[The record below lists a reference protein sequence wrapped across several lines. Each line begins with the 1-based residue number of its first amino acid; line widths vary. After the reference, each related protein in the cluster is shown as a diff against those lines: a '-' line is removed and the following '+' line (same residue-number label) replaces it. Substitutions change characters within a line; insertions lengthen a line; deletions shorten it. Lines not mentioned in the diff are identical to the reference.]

1 MRSPVKVN
9 RNKALTII
17 GGFRMLALFG
27 YIMVAVFMILIM
39 TKRMSALL
47 ALIIVPIVFALIGG
61 FYAGI
66 GDMMLEGIAQVAPTG
81 VMLVFAI
88 LYFGIMIDAGLFEPV
103 VNAILRFVKGDPLKI
118 ALGTVALA
126 SLVALDGDG
135 TTTFIITVT
144 AMLPLYKKLKM
155 NLYMLATLALLSIG
169 VMNMTPWGGP
179 TARVISSLQLTTEEV
194 FLPLIPVMAVGI
206 GFAFLI
212 AWYFGIKERKRIG
225 IHQIDLS
232 TANEMHLAEVQIA
245 ATVAGG
251 EEPVS
256 LRRPKLIWVNAGL
269 TIGLLIALI
278 VGLLPLP
285 VLFMLG
291 FAIAT
296 MINYPN
302 LVEQKERIAA
312 HAGNVLAVVA
322 LVFASGIFTGIMN
335 GTEMVDAMATAL
347 VQVIP
352 EQLGSQLPLI
362 TAITSMPFTY
372 FMANDPYYYGIIPI
386 MGETAASYNIP
397 MAEIARASVLGQ
409 PVHVLSP
416 LYAAGYLLVGM
427 LGIDYGQNQRYAL
440 KWTVASSLVMII
452 AAIIFGVIS
461 I

>member
-1 MRSPVKVN
+1 
-9 RNKALTII
+9 
-17 GGFRMLALFG
+17 
-27 YIMVAVFMILIM
+27 MVLIM

-61 FYAGI
+61 FYTGI
-66 GDMMLEGIAQVAPTG
+66 GDMMLEGIKQVAPTG

-88 LYFGIMIDAGLFEPV
+88 LYFGIMIDAGLFEPI
-103 VNAILRFVKGDPLKI
+103 VNTILRIVKGDPLKI

-144 AMLPLYKKLKM
+144 AMLPLYKKLNM
-155 NLYMLATLALLSIG
+155 NLYMLSTLALLSIG

-194 FLPLIPVMAVGI
+194 FLPLIPVMAAGI
-206 GFAFLI
+206 AFAFLV
-212 AWYFGIKERKRIG
+212 AWHFGLKERKRIG
-225 IHQIDLS
+225 IFKMDDPIASEIQAAKEQ
-232 TANEMHLAEVQIA
+232 TAA
-245 ATVAGG
+245 AVDHG
-251 EEPVS
+251 EKSEE
-256 LRRPKLIWVNAGL
+256 LQRPKLIWVNAGL

-278 VGLLPLP
+278 AGLLPLP

-291 FAIAT
+291 FAIAA

-302 LVEQKERIAA
+302 LVQQKERIAA

-335 GTEMVDAMATAL
+335 GTGMVDAMATAL

-352 EQLGSQLPLI
+352 EQLGTQLPLI

-386 MGETAASYNIP
+386 IGETAASYNIP

-409 PVHVLSP
+409 PAHVLSP

-427 LGIDYGQNQRYAL
+427 IGIDYGQNQRFAL
-440 KWTVASSLVMII
+440 KWAVGSSAFMII
-452 AAIIFGVIS
+452 AAIAFGVIS

>member
-1 MRSPVKVN
+1 
-9 RNKALTII
+9 
-17 GGFRMLALFG
+17 MLAILG
-27 YIMVAVFMILIM
+27 YCMVAVFMALIM

-47 ALIIVPIVFALIGG
+47 ALIIVPILFALIGG
-61 FYAGI
+61 FYTGI
-66 GDMMLEGIAQVAPTG
+66 GDMMLEGIKQVAPTG

-88 LYFGIMIDAGLFEPV
+88 LYFGIMIDAGLFDPI
-103 VNAILRFVKGDPLKI
+103 VNTILRIVKGDPLKI

-144 AMLPLYKKLKM
+144 AMLPLYKKLNM

-194 FLPLIPVMAVGI
+194 FLPLIPVMAAGI
-206 GFAFLI
+206 LFAFLA
-212 AWYFGIKERKRIG
+212 AWYFGMKERKRIG
-225 IHQIDLS
+225 IRSMDDSAIRELQ
-232 TANEMHLAEVQIA
+232 AAEEQIA
-245 ATVAGG
+245 AAASR
-251 EEPVS
+251 ES
-256 LRRPKLIWVNAGL
+256 LADLQRPKLIWVNAGL
-269 TIGLLIALI
+269 TIALLIALI
-278 VGLLPLP
+278 AGLLPLP

-291 FAIAT
+291 FAIAA
-296 MINYPN
+296 MINYPD
-302 LVEQKERIAA
+302 LVQQKERVAA

-352 EQLGSQLPLI
+352 DQLGSQLPLI

-386 MGETAASYNIP
+386 IGETAASYNIP

-409 PVHVLSP
+409 PAHVLSP

-427 LGIDYGQNQRYAL
+427 IGIDYGQNQRFAL
-440 KWTVASSLVMII
+440 KWAVASSLFMII
-452 AAIIFGVIS
+452 AAIAFGVIS

>member
-1 MRSPVKVN
+1 
-9 RNKALTII
+9 
-17 GGFRMLALFG
+17 MLALLG
-27 YIMVAVFMILIM
+27 YCMVAVFMALIM

-47 ALIIVPIVFALIGG
+47 ALIIVPIIFALIGG
-61 FYAGI
+61 FYTGI
-66 GDMMLEGIAQVAPTG
+66 GDMMLEGIKQVAPTG

-88 LYFGIMIDAGLFEPV
+88 LYFGIMIDAGLFEPI
-103 VNAILRFVKGDPLKI
+103 VNTILRIVKGDPLKI

-144 AMLPLYKKLKM
+144 AMLPLYKKLNM

-194 FLPLIPVMAVGI
+194 FLPLIPVMAAGI
-206 GFAFLI
+206 LFAFLA

-225 IHQIDLS
+225 IRQMDDSAIRELQAAEEQVAAAASRETLTDL
-232 TANEMHLAEVQIA
+232 Q
-245 ATVAGG
+245 
-251 EEPVS
+251 
-256 LRRPKLIWVNAGL
+256 RPQLIWVNAGL
-269 TIGLLIALI
+269 TIALLIALI
-278 VGLLPLP
+278 AGLLPLP

-291 FAIAT
+291 FAIAA

-302 LVEQKERIAA
+302 LVQQKERVAA

-352 EQLGSQLPLI
+352 DQLGSQLPLI

-386 MGETAASYNIP
+386 IGETAASYNIP

-409 PVHVLSP
+409 PAHVLSP

-427 LGIDYGQNQRYAL
+427 IGIDYGQNQRFAL
-440 KWTVASSLVMII
+440 KWAVASSLFMII
-452 AAIIFGVIS
+452 AAISFGVIS

>member
-1 MRSPVKVN
+1 
-9 RNKALTII
+9 
-17 GGFRMLALFG
+17 
-27 YIMVAVFMILIM
+27 
-39 TKRMSALL
+39 MSALL

-61 FYAGI
+61 FYTGI
-66 GDMMLEGIAQVAPTG
+66 GDMMLEGIVQVAPTG

-88 LYFGIMIDAGLFEPV
+88 LYFGIMIDAGLFDPI
-103 VNAILRFVKGDPLKI
+103 VNMILRIVKGDPLKI

-126 SLVALDGDG
+126 TLVALDGDG

-144 AMLPLYKKLKM
+144 AMLPLYKKLNM

-194 FLPLIPVMAVGI
+194 FLPLIPVMAAGI
-206 GFAFLI
+206 GFAFVV
-212 AWYFGIKERKRIG
+212 AWYFGLKERKRIG
-225 IHQIDLS
+225 IHQIDNS
-232 TANEMHLAEVQIA
+232 TYKEIHAAQDQVA
-245 ATVAGG
+245 ATIANGQ
-251 EEPVS
+251 E
-256 LRRPKLIWVNAGL
+256 LATLQRPKLIWVNAGL

-278 VGLLPLP
+278 AGVLPLP
-285 VLFMLG
+285 VLFMFG
-291 FAIAT
+291 FAIAA

-302 LVEQKERIAA
+302 LVQQKERITA
-312 HAGNVLAVVA
+312 HAGNVLAVVS

-347 VQVIP
+347 VEVIP
-352 EQLGSQLPLI
+352 EQLGNQLPLI

-386 MGETAASYNIP
+386 IGETAASYNIP

-409 PVHVLSP
+409 PAHVLSP

-427 LGIDYGQNQRYAL
+427 LGIDYGQNQRFAL
-440 KWTVASSLVMII
+440 KWAVASSVFMII
-452 AAIIFGVIS
+452 IAVVLGVIS

>member
-1 MRSPVKVN
+1 
-9 RNKALTII
+9 
-17 GGFRMLALFG
+17 MLALFG
-27 YIMVAVFMILIM
+27 YSMVAIFMILIM

-61 FYAGI
+61 FYTGI

-103 VNAILRFVKGDPLKI
+103 VNAILRIVKGDPLKI

-194 FLPLIPVMAVGI
+194 FLPLIPVMAIGI
-206 GFAFLI
+206 GFALLV
-212 AWYFGIKERKRIG
+212 AYYFGIKERKRIG
-225 IHQIDLS
+225 IHQVDISTGNEID
-232 TANEMHLAEVQIA
+232 LAEVQVA
-245 ATVAGG
+245 ATVDNGG
-251 EEPVS
+251 ELVS
-256 LRRPKLIWVNAGL
+256 LKRPKLIWVNAGL
-269 TIGLLIALI
+269 TIALLIALI

-291 FAIAT
+291 FALAT

-302 LVEQKERIAA
+302 LAEQKERITA

-347 VQVIP
+347 VQIIP

-386 MGETAASYNIP
+386 IGETAASYNIP

-440 KWTVASSLVMII
+440 KWVVASSLVMII
-452 AAIIFGVIS
+452 AAILFGVIS

>member
-1 MRSPVKVN
+1 
-9 RNKALTII
+9 
-17 GGFRMLALFG
+17 MLALFG
-27 YIMVAVFMILIM
+27 YSMVAIFMILIM

-61 FYAGI
+61 FYTGI

-88 LYFGIMIDAGLFEPV
+88 LYFGIMIDAGLFEPI
-103 VNAILRFVKGDPLKI
+103 VNAILRIVKGDPLKI

-194 FLPLIPVMAVGI
+194 FLPLIPVMAAGI
-206 GFAFLI
+206 SFAFLV
-212 AWYFGIKERKRIG
+212 AWYFGLKERKRIG
-225 IHQIDLS
+225 IHQIDAS
-232 TANEMHLAEVQIA
+232 TANEMHLAEIQVA
-245 ATVAGG
+245 ATVANR
-251 EEPVS
+251 EEPVA
-256 LRRPKLIWVNAGL
+256 LQRPKLIWVNAGL

-302 LVEQKERIAA
+302 LAEQKERITA

-386 MGETAASYNIP
+386 IGETAASYNIP

-440 KWTVASSLVMII
+440 KWVVASSLFMII

>member
-1 MRSPVKVN
+1 
-9 RNKALTII
+9 
-17 GGFRMLALFG
+17 MLALFG
-27 YIMVAVFMILIM
+27 YSMVAVFMILIM

-61 FYAGI
+61 FYTGI

-88 LYFGIMIDAGLFEPV
+88 LYFGIMIDAGLFEPI
-103 VNAILRFVKGDPLKI
+103 VNMILRIVKGDPLKI

-194 FLPLIPVMAVGI
+194 FLPLVPVMAAGL
-206 GFAFLI
+206 GFAFLV

-225 IHQIDLS
+225 IHQIDVPN
-232 TANEMHLAEVQIA
+232 ANEINLSEVQVA
-245 ATVAGG
+245 ATVDNEG
-251 EEPVS
+251 E
-256 LRRPKLIWVNAGL
+256 LAALKRPKLIWINAGL

-302 LVEQKERIAA
+302 LAEQKERITA

-386 MGETAASYNIP
+386 IGETAASYNIP

-440 KWTVASSLVMII
+440 KWVVASSLVMII
-452 AAIIFGVIS
+452 AAILFGVIS
-461 I
+461 L

>member
-1 MRSPVKVN
+1 
-9 RNKALTII
+9 
-17 GGFRMLALFG
+17 MLALLG
-27 YIMVAVFMILIM
+27 YCMVAVFMALIM

-47 ALIIVPIVFALIGG
+47 ALIIVPIIF
-61 FYAGI
+61 
-66 GDMMLEGIAQVAPTG
+66 
-81 VMLVFAI
+81 
-88 LYFGIMIDAGLFEPV
+88 
-103 VNAILRFVKGDPLKI
+103 
-118 ALGTVALA
+118 
-126 SLVALDGDG
+126 
-135 TTTFIITVT
+135 
-144 AMLPLYKKLKM
+144 
-155 NLYMLATLALLSIG
+155 MLATLALLSIG

-194 FLPLIPVMAVGI
+194 FLPLIPVMAAGI
-206 GFAFLI
+206 LFAFLA

-225 IHQIDLS
+225 IRQMDDSAIRELQAAEEQVAAAASRETLTDL
-232 TANEMHLAEVQIA
+232 Q
-245 ATVAGG
+245 
-251 EEPVS
+251 
-256 LRRPKLIWVNAGL
+256 RPKLNWVNAGL
-269 TIGLLIALI
+269 TIALLIALI
-278 VGLLPLP
+278 AGLLPLP

-291 FAIAT
+291 FAIAA

-302 LVEQKERIAA
+302 LVQQKERVAA

-352 EQLGSQLPLI
+352 DQLGSQLPLI

-386 MGETAASYNIP
+386 IGETAASYNIP

-409 PVHVLSP
+409 PAHVLSP

-427 LGIDYGQNQRYAL
+427 IGIDYGQNQRFAL
-440 KWTVASSLVMII
+440 KWAVASSLFMIM
-452 AAIIFGVIS
+452 AAISFGVIS

>member
-1 MRSPVKVN
+1 
-9 RNKALTII
+9 
-17 GGFRMLALFG
+17 MLALLG
-27 YIMVAVFMILIM
+27 YCMVAVFMALIM

-47 ALIIVPIVFALIGG
+47 ALIIVPIIFALIGG
-61 FYAGI
+61 FYTGI
-66 GDMMLEGIAQVAPTG
+66 GDMMLEGIKQVAPTG

-88 LYFGIMIDAGLFEPV
+88 LYFGIMIDAGLFEPI
-103 VNAILRFVKGDPLKI
+103 VNTILRIVKGDPLKI

-144 AMLPLYKKLKM
+144 AMLPLYKKLNM

-194 FLPLIPVMAVGI
+194 FLPLIPVMAAGI
-206 GFAFLI
+206 LFAFLA

-225 IHQIDLS
+225 IRQMDDSAIRELQAAEEQVAAAVSRETLTDL
-232 TANEMHLAEVQIA
+232 Q
-245 ATVAGG
+245 
-251 EEPVS
+251 
-256 LRRPKLIWVNAGL
+256 RPQLIWINAGL
-269 TIGLLIALI
+269 TIALLIALI
-278 VGLLPLP
+278 AGLLPLP

-291 FAIAT
+291 FAIAA

-302 LVEQKERIAA
+302 LVQQKERVAA

-352 EQLGSQLPLI
+352 DQLGSQLPLI

-386 MGETAASYNIP
+386 IGETAASYNIP

-409 PVHVLSP
+409 PAHVLSP

-427 LGIDYGQNQRYAL
+427 IGIDYGQNQRFAL
-440 KWTVASSLVMII
+440 KWAVASSLFMIM
-452 AAIIFGVIS
+452 AAIVFGVIS

>member
-1 MRSPVKVN
+1 M
-9 RNKALTII
+9 
-17 GGFRMLALFG
+17 FALFG
-27 YIMVAVFMILIM
+27 YSMVAVFMILIM

-61 FYAGI
+61 FYTGI

-88 LYFGIMIDAGLFEPV
+88 LYFGIMIDAGLFEPI
-103 VNAILRFVKGDPLKI
+103 VNMILRIVKGDPLKI
-118 ALGTVALA
+118 AIGTVALA

-155 NLYMLATLALLSIG
+155 NVYMLATLALLSIG

-179 TARVISSLQLTTEEV
+179 TARVISSLHLTTEEV
-194 FLPLIPVMAVGI
+194 FLPLIPVMAAGL
-206 GFAFLI
+206 GFAFLV
-212 AWYFGIKERKRIG
+212 AWYFGLKERKRIG
-225 IHQIDLS
+225 IHQVDVTSDKAIDL
-232 TANEMHLAEVQIA
+232 ADVQVA
-245 ATVAGG
+245 ATVVDG
-251 EEPVS
+251 EEPTT
-256 LRRPKLIWVNAGL
+256 LQRPKLIWVNAGL
-269 TIGLLIALI
+269 TIALLIALI
-278 VGLLPLP
+278 VGLLPLS

-302 LVEQKERIAA
+302 LAEQKERIAA

-347 VQVIP
+347 VQIIP

-386 MGETAASYNIP
+386 IGETAASYNIP

-440 KWTVASSLVMII
+440 KWVVASSFVMII
-452 AAIIFGVIS
+452 AAILFGVIS

>member
-1 MRSPVKVN
+1 
-9 RNKALTII
+9 
-17 GGFRMLALFG
+17 MLAILG
-27 YIMVAVFMILIM
+27 YCMVAVFMALIM

-47 ALIIVPIVFALIGG
+47 ALIIVPILFALIGG
-61 FYAGI
+61 FYTGI
-66 GDMMLEGIAQVAPTG
+66 GDMMLEGIKQVAPTG

-88 LYFGIMIDAGLFEPV
+88 LYFGIMIDAGLFDPI
-103 VNAILRFVKGDPLKI
+103 VNTILRIVKGDPLKI

-144 AMLPLYKKLKM
+144 AMLPLYKKLNM

-194 FLPLIPVMAVGI
+194 FLPLIPVMAAGI
-206 GFAFLI
+206 LFAFLA

-225 IHQIDLS
+225 IRSMDDSAIRELK
-232 TANEMHLAEVQIA
+232 AAEEQIA
-245 ATVAGG
+245 AA
-251 EEPVS
+251 VS
-256 LRRPKLIWVNAGL
+256 RESLADLQRPKLIWVNAGL
-269 TIGLLIALI
+269 TIALLIALI
-278 VGLLPLP
+278 AGLLPLP

-291 FAIAT
+291 FAIAA
-296 MINYPN
+296 MINYPD
-302 LVEQKERIAA
+302 LVQQKERVAA

-352 EQLGSQLPLI
+352 DQLGSQLPLI

-386 MGETAASYNIP
+386 IGETAASYNIP

-409 PVHVLSP
+409 PAHVLSP

-427 LGIDYGQNQRYAL
+427 IGIDYGQNQRFAL
-440 KWTVASSLVMII
+440 KWAVASSLFMIM
-452 AAIIFGVIS
+452 AAIAFGVIS

>member
-1 MRSPVKVN
+1 
-9 RNKALTII
+9 
-17 GGFRMLALFG
+17 MLALLG
-27 YIMVAVFMILIM
+27 YIMVAVFMALIM

-61 FYAGI
+61 FYTGI
-66 GDMMLEGIAQVAPTG
+66 GDMMLEGIKQVAPTG

-88 LYFGIMIDAGLFEPV
+88 LYFGIMIDAGLFEPI
-103 VNAILRFVKGDPLKI
+103 VNTILRIVKGDPLKI

-144 AMLPLYKKLKM
+144 AMLPLYKKLNM
-155 NLYMLATLALLSIG
+155 NLYMLSTLALLSIG

-194 FLPLIPVMAVGI
+194 FLPLIPVMAAGI
-206 GFAFLI
+206 AFAFLV
-212 AWYFGIKERKRIG
+212 AWHFGLKERKRIG
-225 IHQIDLS
+225 IFKMDDPIASEIQAAKEQ
-232 TANEMHLAEVQIA
+232 TAA
-245 ATVAGG
+245 AVDHG
-251 EEPVS
+251 EKSEE
-256 LRRPKLIWVNAGL
+256 LQRPKLIWVNAGL

-278 VGLLPLP
+278 AGLLPLP

-291 FAIAT
+291 FAIAA

-302 LVEQKERIAA
+302 LVQQKERIAA

-335 GTEMVDAMATAL
+335 GTGMVDAMATAL

-352 EQLGSQLPLI
+352 EQLGTQLPLI

-386 MGETAASYNIP
+386 IGETAASYNIP

-409 PVHVLSP
+409 PAHVLSP

-427 LGIDYGQNQRYAL
+427 IGIDYGQNQRFAL
-440 KWTVASSLVMII
+440 KWAVGSSVFMII
-452 AAIIFGVIS
+452 AAIAFGVIS

>member
-1 MRSPVKVN
+1 
-9 RNKALTII
+9 
-17 GGFRMLALFG
+17 MLALLG
-27 YIMVAVFMILIM
+27 YCMVAVFMALIM

-47 ALIIVPIVFALIGG
+47 ALIIVPILFALIGG
-61 FYAGI
+61 FYTGI
-66 GDMMLEGIAQVAPTG
+66 GDMMLEGIKQVAPTG

-88 LYFGIMIDAGLFEPV
+88 LYFGIMIDAGLFEPI
-103 VNAILRFVKGDPLKI
+103 VNTILRIVKGDPLKI

-144 AMLPLYKKLKM
+144 AMLPLYKKLNM

-194 FLPLIPVMAVGI
+194 FLPLIPVMAAGI
-206 GFAFLI
+206 LFAFLA
-212 AWYFGIKERKRIG
+212 AWYFGLKERKRIG
-225 IHQIDLS
+225 IRQMDDSAIRELQ
-232 TANEMHLAEVQIA
+232 AAEEEVA
-245 ATVAGG
+245 AAASRETLT
-251 EEPVS
+251 E
-256 LRRPKLIWVNAGL
+256 LKRPQLIWINAGL
-269 TIGLLIALI
+269 TIALLIALI
-278 VGLLPLP
+278 AGLLPLP

-291 FAIAT
+291 FAIAA
-296 MINYPN
+296 MINYPD
-302 LVEQKERIAA
+302 LVQQKERVAS

-352 EQLGSQLPLI
+352 DQLGSQLPLI

-386 MGETAASYNIP
+386 IGETAASYNIP

-409 PVHVLSP
+409 PAHVLSP

-427 LGIDYGQNQRYAL
+427 IGIDYGQNQRFAL
-440 KWTVASSLVMII
+440 KWAVASSLFMII
-452 AAIIFGVIS
+452 AAIAFGVIS

>member
-1 MRSPVKVN
+1 
-9 RNKALTII
+9 
-17 GGFRMLALFG
+17 MLALFG
-27 YIMVAVFMILIM
+27 YSMVAIFMILIM

-61 FYAGI
+61 FYTGI

-103 VNAILRFVKGDPLKI
+103 VNAILRIVKGDPLKI

-194 FLPLIPVMAVGI
+194 FIPLIPVMVVGI
-206 GFAFLI
+206 GFALLV
-212 AWYFGIKERKRIG
+212 AYYFGIKERKRIG
-225 IHQIDLS
+225 IHQMDVPTAEEMDL
-232 TANEMHLAEVQIA
+232 AKVQIA
-245 ATVAGG
+245 ATVANGG
-251 EEPVS
+251 GPAT
-256 LRRPKLIWVNAGL
+256 LQRPKLIWVNAGL
-269 TIGLLIALI
+269 TIALLIALI
-278 VGLLPLP
+278 TGLLPLP

-291 FAIAT
+291 FALAT

-302 LVEQKERIAA
+302 LAEQKERIAA

-347 VQVIP
+347 VQIIP

-386 MGETAASYNIP
+386 IGETAASYNIP

-427 LGIDYGQNQRYAL
+427 LGIDYGQNQRFAL
-440 KWTVASSLVMII
+440 KWVVASSLVMII
-452 AAIIFGVIS
+452 AAILFGVIS

>member
-1 MRSPVKVN
+1 
-9 RNKALTII
+9 
-17 GGFRMLALFG
+17 MLALLG
-27 YIMVAVFMILIM
+27 YIMVAVFMTLIM

-61 FYAGI
+61 FYTGI
-66 GDMMLEGIAQVAPTG
+66 GDMMLEGIKQVAPTG

-88 LYFGIMIDAGLFEPV
+88 LYFGIMIDAGLFEPI
-103 VNAILRFVKGDPLKI
+103 VNTILRIVKGDPLKI

-144 AMLPLYKKLKM
+144 AMLPLYKKLNM

-194 FLPLIPVMAVGI
+194 FLPLIPVMAAGI
-206 GFAFLI
+206 AFALLV
-212 AWYFGIKERKRIG
+212 AWHFGLKERKRIG
-225 IHQIDLS
+225 IFQMDDPIAS
-232 TANEMHLAEVQIA
+232 EIQAAKEQTAAAVDHGEKFAELQ
-245 ATVAGG
+245 
-251 EEPVS
+251 
-256 LRRPKLIWVNAGL
+256 RPKLIWVNAGL

-278 VGLLPLP
+278 AGLLPLP

-291 FAIAT
+291 FAIAA

-302 LVEQKERIAA
+302 LVQQKERIAA

-335 GTEMVDAMATAL
+335 GTGMVDAMATAL
-347 VQVIP
+347 VQIIP
-352 EQLGSQLPLI
+352 EQLGTQLPLI

-386 MGETAASYNIP
+386 IGETAASYNIP

-409 PVHVLSP
+409 PAHVLSP

-427 LGIDYGQNQRYAL
+427 IGIDYGQNQRFAL
-440 KWTVASSLVMII
+440 KWAVGSSVFMII
-452 AAIIFGVIS
+452 AAIAFGVIS

>member
-1 MRSPVKVN
+1 
-9 RNKALTII
+9 
-17 GGFRMLALFG
+17 MLALLG
-27 YIMVAVFMILIM
+27 YCMVAVFMALIM

-47 ALIIVPIVFALIGG
+47 ALIIVPIIFALIGG
-61 FYAGI
+61 FYTGI
-66 GDMMLEGIAQVAPTG
+66 GDMMLEGIKQVAPTG

-88 LYFGIMIDAGLFEPV
+88 LYFGIMIDAGLFEPI
-103 VNAILRFVKGDPLKI
+103 VNTILRIVKGDPLKI

-144 AMLPLYKKLKM
+144 AMLPLYKKLNM

-194 FLPLIPVMAVGI
+194 FLPLIPVMAAGI
-206 GFAFLI
+206 LFAFLA
-212 AWYFGIKERKRIG
+212 AWYFGLKERKRIG
-225 IHQIDLS
+225 IRQMDDSAIRELQ
-232 TANEMHLAEVQIA
+232 AAEEEVA
-245 ATVAGG
+245 AAASRETLT
-251 EEPVS
+251 E
-256 LRRPKLIWVNAGL
+256 LKRPKLIWVNAGL
-269 TIGLLIALI
+269 TIALLIALI
-278 VGLLPLP
+278 AGLLPLP

-291 FAIAT
+291 FAIAA

-302 LVEQKERIAA
+302 LVQQKERVAA

-352 EQLGSQLPLI
+352 DQLGSQLPLI

-386 MGETAASYNIP
+386 IGETAASYNIP

-409 PVHVLSP
+409 PAHVLSP

-427 LGIDYGQNQRYAL
+427 IGIDYGQNQRFAL
-440 KWTVASSLVMII
+440 KWAVASSLFMII
-452 AAIIFGVIS
+452 AAISFGVIS

>member
-1 MRSPVKVN
+1 
-9 RNKALTII
+9 
-17 GGFRMLALFG
+17 MLALLG
-27 YIMVAVFMILIM
+27 YCMVAVFMALIM

-47 ALIIVPIVFALIGG
+47 ALIIVPIIFALIGG
-61 FYAGI
+61 FYTGI
-66 GDMMLEGIAQVAPTG
+66 GDMMLEGIKQVAPTG

-88 LYFGIMIDAGLFEPV
+88 LYFGIMIDAGLFEPI
-103 VNAILRFVKGDPLKI
+103 VNTILRIVKGDPLKI

-144 AMLPLYKKLKM
+144 AMLPLYKKLNM

-194 FLPLIPVMAVGI
+194 FLPLIPVMAAGI
-206 GFAFLI
+206 LFAFLA
-212 AWYFGIKERKRIG
+212 AWYFGVKERKRIG
-225 IHQIDLS
+225 IRQMDDSAITELQAAEEQVAAAVSRETLTDL
-232 TANEMHLAEVQIA
+232 Q
-245 ATVAGG
+245 
-251 EEPVS
+251 
-256 LRRPKLIWVNAGL
+256 RPKLIWVNAGL
-269 TIGLLIALI
+269 TIALLIALI
-278 VGLLPLP
+278 AGLLPLP

-291 FAIAT
+291 FAIAA

-302 LVEQKERIAA
+302 LVQQKERVAA

-352 EQLGSQLPLI
+352 DQLGSQLPLI

-386 MGETAASYNIP
+386 IGETAASYNIP

-409 PVHVLSP
+409 PAHVLSP

-427 LGIDYGQNQRYAL
+427 IGIDYGQNQRFAL
-440 KWTVASSLVMII
+440 KWAVASSLFMIM
-452 AAIIFGVIS
+452 AAILFGVIS

>member
-1 MRSPVKVN
+1 
-9 RNKALTII
+9 
-17 GGFRMLALFG
+17 MLALLG
-27 YIMVAVFMILIM
+27 YCMVAVFMALIM

-47 ALIIVPIVFALIGG
+47 ALIIVPIIFALIGG
-61 FYAGI
+61 FYTGI
-66 GDMMLEGIAQVAPTG
+66 GDMMLEGIKQVAPTG

-88 LYFGIMIDAGLFEPV
+88 LYFGIMIDAGLFEPI
-103 VNAILRFVKGDPLKI
+103 VNTILRIVKGDPLKI

-144 AMLPLYKKLKM
+144 AMLPLYKKLNM

-194 FLPLIPVMAVGI
+194 FLPLIPVMAAGI
-206 GFAFLI
+206 LFAFLA

-225 IHQIDLS
+225 IRQMDDSDIRELQ
-232 TANEMHLAEVQIA
+232 AAEEQVA
-245 ATVAGG
+245 AA
-251 EEPVS
+251 VS
-256 LRRPKLIWVNAGL
+256 RETLTNLQRPQLIWINAGL
-269 TIGLLIALI
+269 TIALLIALI
-278 VGLLPLP
+278 AGLLPLP

-291 FAIAT
+291 FAIAA

-302 LVEQKERIAA
+302 LVQQKERVAA

-352 EQLGSQLPLI
+352 DQLGSQLPLI

-386 MGETAASYNIP
+386 IGETAASYNIP

-409 PVHVLSP
+409 PAHVLSP

-427 LGIDYGQNQRYAL
+427 IGIDYGQNQRFAL
-440 KWTVASSLVMII
+440 KWAVASSLFMIM
-452 AAIIFGVIS
+452 AAIVFGVIS

>member
-1 MRSPVKVN
+1 
-9 RNKALTII
+9 
-17 GGFRMLALFG
+17 MLALLG
-27 YIMVAVFMILIM
+27 YCMVAVFMALIM

-47 ALIIVPIVFALIGG
+47 ALIIVPIIFALIGG
-61 FYAGI
+61 FYTGI
-66 GDMMLEGIAQVAPTG
+66 GDMMLEGIKQVAPTG

-88 LYFGIMIDAGLFEPV
+88 LYFGIMIDAGLFEPI
-103 VNAILRFVKGDPLKI
+103 VNTILRIVKGDPLKI

-144 AMLPLYKKLKM
+144 AMLPLYKKLNM

-194 FLPLIPVMAVGI
+194 FLPLIPVMAAGI
-206 GFAFLI
+206 LFAFLA
-212 AWYFGIKERKRIG
+212 AWYFGLKERKRIG
-225 IHQIDLS
+225 IRQMDDSAIRELQ
-232 TANEMHLAEVQIA
+232 AAEEEVA
-245 ATVAGG
+245 AAASRETLT
-251 EEPVS
+251 E
-256 LRRPKLIWVNAGL
+256 LKRPQLIWINAGL
-269 TIGLLIALI
+269 TIALLIALI
-278 VGLLPLP
+278 AGLLPLP

-291 FAIAT
+291 FAIAA
-296 MINYPN
+296 MINYPD
-302 LVEQKERIAA
+302 LVQQKERVAS

-386 MGETAASYNIP
+386 IGETAASYNIP

-409 PVHVLSP
+409 PAHVLSP

-427 LGIDYGQNQRYAL
+427 IGIDYGQNQRFAL
-440 KWTVASSLVMII
+440 KWAVASSLFMII
-452 AAIIFGVIS
+452 AAIAFGVIS